1 MPFVVLNRESLT
13 ATDVSVLTALI
24 RRSHVIAI
32 SNRNSGKPW
41 TPQEVRALKMLA
53 HENTPAGVISLKMGR
68 TKPAVYSKASQ
79 ENISL
84 KPIDQSPYNW
94 RKKQSGQEPDT
105 TSDTQ

>member
-1 MPFVVLNRESLT
+1 MFFVVLNREGLT
-13 ATDVSVLTALI
+13 AIDVSTPTAHI
-24 RRSHVIAI
+24 RGSHVIAK

-41 TPQEVRALKMLA
+41 TPQEVRALKLLV

-68 TKPAVYSKASQ
+68 TKPAIYYKASQ

-84 KPIDQSPYNW
+84 KPINQPPYNW
-94 RKKQSGQEPDT
+94 RKIQSGQELDT